1 MLVWMCCCAA
11 SPHTLC
17 LCGCAAMLPPHIH
30 YACVDVLLCCL
41 LTYIQGCQPWPGG
54 LPLFCSCLLLC
65 LGITAPCLPNLFI
78 LVSRVLNPLCH
89 HNFQH
94 WMSWLGWWWRVQQSV
109 ISMLNSRISWIN
121 RDLNAHCA
129 FGVFPKACLL
139 QRLFSNINK
148 LCHGLAMLGL
158 CMLYVSQLICLWHMQ
173 YIACLLATCIRSR
186 IDALLLVC
194 GLCQA
199 WHFNALVLAF
209 LFETW
214 T

>member
-1 MLVWMCCCAA
+1 MWLLLGSGLDFIFVPRSTA
-11 SPHTLC
+11 PLE
-17 LCGCAAMLPPHIH
+17 PRHIDFIFDSSRG
-30 YACVDVLLCCL
+30 VSSQL
-41 LTYIQGCQPWPGG
+41 LTPQ
-54 LPLFCSCLLLC
+54 
-65 LGITAPCLPNLFI
+65 
-78 LVSRVLNPLCH
+78 
-89 HNFQH
+89 FQH
-94 WMSWLGWWWRVQQSV
+94 WMPWLGWWWRVQQSV